1 MQVLSIVERLNV
13 LEDEVREPPGGEGS
27 GGEVEA
33 KKSGM
38 THVFLARIVSPCRIE
53 PHFRPGI
60 ALHTE
65 SVSFPLNPSPNRSQS
80 LQHQVNHLDRQIAQ
94 LSRLSSRYSWARL
107 GLFVAA
113 IAISLILFLT
123 VGILPGVIGGIAG
136 LSVFSTAAHYHN
148 RLKEGIAR
156 RTLWRTIKQAH
167 LASLALDWDHL
178 PPPLGVDGGPLALDL
193 DLAGDRALHR
203 LIDTCVTQEGSRRLL
218 DWLTADVPDPAEM
231 LRRQAL
237 VRELAPR
244 VLLRDKLRLSAIL
257 PAQKLG
263 RRWEGRRLRDWLAAL
278 PPAGSRRGVA
288 GVLTVLAVLDVVL
301 FALHA
306 LGILPPVWGFT
317 FMLYAGLYLWRVQ
330 EMGDPFAAAMA
341 LQDPLDDLRAVLT
354 LLETTPYETDPHLRD
369 LCAPF
374 VESERCPSTE
384 IKRLTRVIMA
394 ASLRGNPMLWT
405 ITSAVLPWDVY
416 VAILLDRRRQAIADR
431 LPQWLDAWFE
441 VEALSALA
449 NLAYLHPDY
458 TFPVLVE
465 EAGGAAV
472 FEARQIG
479 HPLIPD
485 CVRND
490 FTLDHLG
497 ELALVTGSNM
507 SGKSTFLRTLG
518 LNLCLAYAGGP
529 VDAASLLT
537 VPFRLF
543 TCIRVADSVTDGISY
558 FYAEVKRLKALL
570 VALQADHPFP
580 LCFLI
585 DEIFRGTNNRER
597 LIGSRSYLRVLAG
610 QHGVGAIST
619 HDLELVSLADTIPA
633 IHNCHFAE
641 TVADGRLLFDYT
653 LRPGPCPTTNALTI
667 MRMEGLPVDQDFSA

>member
-1 MQVLSIVERLNV
+1 MGVNSTHFDEAQVRLQ
-13 LEDEVREPPGGEGS
+13 RQI
-27 GGEVEA
+27 
-33 KKSGM
+33 
-38 THVFLARIVSPCRIE
+38 AR
-53 PHFRPGI
+53 
-60 ALHTE
+60 
-65 SVSFPLNPSPNRSQS
+65 
-80 LQHQVNHLDRQIAQ
+80 LDRQIAGF
-94 LSRLSSRYSWARL
+94 SRQSTRYAWARL
-107 GLFVAA
+107 GLFAA
-113 IAISLILFLT
+113 AVVISVFLGIAWGL
-123 VGILPGVIGGIAG
+123 VPGVIGGLVG
-136 LSVFSTAAHYHN
+136 LSLFSTAAHYHN
-148 RLKEGIAR
+148 RLKAGIAR
-156 RTLWRTIKQAH
+156 RTLWRAIKQAH
-167 LASLALDWDHL
+167 LASLALDWEHL
-178 PPPLGVDGGPLALDL
+178 PPPLRADGGPLALDL
-193 DLAGDRALHR
+193 DLAGERSLHR

-218 DWLTADVPDPAEM
+218 DWLAAGVPDPAGM
-231 LRRQAL
+231 QRRQAL
-237 VRELAPR
+237 VRELVPR
-244 VLLRDKLRLSAIL
+244 VILRDKLRLSAL
-257 PAQKLG
+257 WPDHKLG
-263 RRWEGRRLRDWLAAL
+263 QRWEGRRLLDWLEAL
-278 PPAGSRRGVA
+278 PGGGSPRGLA
-288 GVLTVLAVLDVVL
+288 SVLTVLAGLDAVL
-301 FALHA
+301 FVLHA
-306 LGILPPVWGFT
+306 LGVVPPVWVFP

-330 EMGDPFAAAMA
+330 TMGDPFAAAMA
-341 LQDPLDDLRAVLT
+341 LHDPLDDLRAVLI
-354 LLETTPYETDPHLRD
+354 LLETTPYATTPHLRD

-384 IKRLTRVIMA
+384 IKRLTRVIAA

-416 VAILLDRRRQAIADR
+416 VSILLDRRRQAIAAR

-441 VEALSALA
+441 VEALAALA

-458 TFPVLVE
+458 TFPELVE
-465 EAGGAAV
+465 RSDGAAV

-479 HPLIPD
+479 HPLIPA

-497 ELALVTGSNM
+497 ALALVTGSNM

-529 VDAASLLT
+529 VAAASLRT

-570 VALQADHPFP
+570 NALQADHAYP

-597 LIGSRSYLRVLAG
+597 LIGSRAYLRALAG
-610 QHGVGAIST
+610 QHGAGAIST
-619 HDLELVSLADTIPA
+619 HDLELVSLADAIPA

-653 LRPGPCPTTNALTI
+653 LRSGPCPTTNALTI
-667 MRMEGLPVDQDFSA
+667 MRMEGLPVEDQDFSA